1 MYSTKKDISYSHI
14 VILWFM
20 NVLSECI
27 QKLGQLR
34 LLSPKARI
42 EVLQRDTKNWG
53 IGRRLLGSSFDLYSP
68 INIKKTTVQCTVYT
82 DLFHLISRYL
92 LLTISYSRHRI
103 KSIQWRRLSILIQFL
118 PSLKTA
124 WNINR
129 NIEKLSISR
138 ILLVYL

>member
-14 VILWFM
+14 VILWFI

-27 QKLGQLR
+27 QKLGLLR

-53 IGRRLLGSSFDLYSP
+53 IGRRLLRSSFDLYSP
-68 INIKKTTVQCTVYT
+68 INMKEDNNTVYSVHRPISLNFKIFAFDNIIQSSSYQINSMKT
-82 DLFHLISRYL
+82 IFHFYLISA
-92 LLTISYSRHRI
+92 
-103 KSIQWRRLSILIQFL
+103 K
-118 PSLKTA
+118 LKNR
-124 WNINR
+124 NINR

-138 ILLVYL
+138 ILLV